1 MKAIGPCFPCVTRG
15 VLPFEYVDGILF
27 CDHWIKSHRSVLF
40 SGAVSVNYVTREVL
54 SFKSVDE
61 TFCVTIQLKAIEQYF
76 PMMLVEFQYMLDL
89 RLGSW

>member
-1 MKAIGPCFPCVTRG
+1 ME
-15 VLPFEYVDGILF
+15 PFVIE
-27 CDHWIKSHRSVLF
+27 SHRSVLF
-40 SGAVSVNYVTREVL
+40 SGAVSVNYVTREAL